1 MPLFFTT
8 AEDRE
13 NTTNTLWFDDR
24 AAVEKSWIDYR
35 AAGTTFFKVLSTL
48 PLIIDVWFK
57 SQNQKLI
64 DQFSHIT
71 IDCQNTLDDIVNT
84 GNVQTATNAFNL
96 KDCKALDNY
105 VANNPTKLIL
115 PDFDFGENNIFA
127 FFEPQKKE
135 APQKSFIKTLIDSP
149 AEESPEPP
157 KIRLIKAIALIDV
170 KTPSIKNYTGLYT
183 RQIEPNTDI
192 VVYSDDAVFT
202 RGNYAPFVVDERL
215 ILPPNA
221 YVFRESKFY
230 DFLTK
235 KGFLWHL
242 HF

>member
-13 NTTNTLWFDDR
+13 NIANTLWFDDR

-84 GNVQTATNAFNL
+84 GYVQTASKAFNL

-105 VANNPTKLIL
+105 VASNPTKLIL
-115 PDFDFGENNIFA
+115 PNFDFGENNIFA
-127 FFEPQKKE
+127 FFEPPKKE
-135 APQKSFIKTLIDSP
+135 AVQKSFIKTLIDSP
-149 AEESPEPP
+149 AEQSPEPP
-157 KIRLIKAIALIDV
+157 KIRIIKAIALVDV
-170 KTPSIKNYTGLYT
+170 KTPEIKNYTGLYT

-192 VVYSDDAVFT
+192 IVYSDDVVFS
-202 RGNYAPFVVDERL
+202 RSNYAPFVVGEQL
-215 ILPPNA
+215 ILPQNA

-235 KGFLWHL
+235 KGFL
-242 HF
+242 